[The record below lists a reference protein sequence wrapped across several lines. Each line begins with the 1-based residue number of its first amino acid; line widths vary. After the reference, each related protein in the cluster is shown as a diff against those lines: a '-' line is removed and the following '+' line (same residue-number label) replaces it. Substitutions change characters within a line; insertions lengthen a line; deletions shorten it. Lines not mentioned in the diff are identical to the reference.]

1 MSYLKNTWFIKCK
14 KAGTDDSLI
23 KKFVKKSKTNKVL
36 AVMSTMILGCFF
48 SGYVV
53 PHLRVWLREKMQGSK
68 EFHVA
73 NDYQK
78 QLSA

>member
-1 MSYLKNTWFIKCK
+1 ML
-14 KAGTDDSLI
+14 
-23 KKFVKKSKTNKVL
+23 
-36 AVMSTMILGCFF
+36 TMVIGCFF

-78 QLSA
+78 QLTA